1 MEIQNITLPKRRRT
15 EQKELQEPKD
25 MNDKKKLKPQN
36 EEQEAVDGGGG
47 GSGGVPTEDE
57 VEEFYA
63 ILRRMKVAVKYF
75 DDKGKGRR
83 QWREALENADDLTA
97 VHGAADEGPDDNNN
111 KKKEFA
117 FINEGFDL
125 NAVAPEAAESG
136 GS

>member
-1 MEIQNITLPKRRRT
+1 MEIQKITLPKKRRT
-15 EQKELQEPKD
+15 EQQEQQE
-25 MNDKKKLKPQN
+25 MNNKLNNNKKLKPQN
-36 EEQEAVDGGGG
+36 EEQEGADGDGGG
-47 GSGGVPTEDE
+47 SGVPTEDE

-63 ILRRMKVAVKYF
+63 ILRRMKVAVTYF

-97 VHGAADEGPDDNNN
+97 VDAGADEEPDDTNN